1 MKSLIIDLSPVVYRW
16 VFASTS
22 VFAKKNKKQD
32 NGLYELDEYKDI
44 VIYQIINYLSNQKM
58 RFGVDEIIIAN
69 DVKPYWRNNIW
80 SGYKYGRLKDDKSGI
95 NWVKVSEIQKEIAEV
110 LYKYSSFKTISI
122 PGAEADDVGF
132 VLSEYLSKKGHEV
145 ILHTPDHDWTQNI
158 IHENVKVWETK
169 YSSPTKSCG
178 YVTIK
183 NHEIKELQQD
193 HAIYG
198 DKGDY
203 VLNINSYTQF
213 SDKFKEIYPNV
224 TELQVYPKRHFVDI
238 KFEEKY
244 GVSAYKHPRFGK
256 KSFEKKMAKDRFTM
270 KSFIKENPIRIKN
283 YKLNRQLV
291 LPEGIPID
299 IRNNIIDRYME
310 SNKRDLGKLS
320 EYFMSYGMMK
330 LVGKISLL

>member
-238 KFEEKY
+238 KFEETNNKINSEDDL
-244 GVSAYKHPRFGK
+244 VAEIQDDPVIV
-256 KSFEKKMAKDRFTM
+256 KSEEITDNASDDD
-270 KSFIKENPIRIKN
+270 N
-283 YKLNRQLV
+283 V
-291 LPEGIPID
+291 ID
-299 IRNNIIDRYME
+299 IQADGGTHVKNLKEVPKIEIIKLENKGKNNR
-310 SNKRDLGKLS
+310 RV
-320 EYFMSYGMMK
+320 YFK
-330 LVGKISLL
+330 FKE